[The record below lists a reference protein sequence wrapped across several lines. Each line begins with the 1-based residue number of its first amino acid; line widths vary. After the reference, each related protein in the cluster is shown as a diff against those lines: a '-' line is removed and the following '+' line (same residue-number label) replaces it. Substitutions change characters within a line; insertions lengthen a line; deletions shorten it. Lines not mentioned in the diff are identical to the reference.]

1 MFTKKFDNRVYL
13 AIVVVLLSGALG
25 VSFGAYV
32 LWPSHREA
40 GYAPE
45 QPIAYSHKLHAGE
58 LDIDCLYCHT
68 QADKGPRAT
77 VPPVSTCMKCHD
89 QVQTKDEQGNLTP
102 AMATLLDHWEKK
114 EPIVW
119 HKVND
124 LADFVYFD
132 HSRHVNSGV
141 TCQECHG
148 PIETM
153 ERVRREYGLKMS
165 WCLDCH
171 KQTPS
176 QGDAAFQRGD
186 PTTRAPI
193 HCSACHR

>member
-13 AIVVVLLSGALG
+13 AIGVLLFSCTLG

-32 LWPSHREA
+32 LWPSNREA

-45 QPIAYSHKLHAGE
+45 QPIAYSHRLHAGE
-58 LDIDCLYCHT
+58 LKIECLYCHT

-77 VPPVSTCMKCHD
+77 IPPVSTCMKCHD
-89 QVQTKDEQGNLTP
+89 QVQNKDDQGKLTP

-114 EPIVW
+114 KPIVW
-119 HKVND
+119 NKVND
-124 LADFVYFD
+124 LADFAYFD
-132 HSRHVNSGV
+132 HSRHVNSSIE
-141 TCQECHG
+141 CQECHG

-153 ERVRREYGLKMS
+153 VRVRREYGLKMA

-176 QGDAAFQRGD
+176 EGDAALRRGD
-186 PTTRAPI
+186 PTRAPI
-193 HCSACHR
+193 HCSTCHR